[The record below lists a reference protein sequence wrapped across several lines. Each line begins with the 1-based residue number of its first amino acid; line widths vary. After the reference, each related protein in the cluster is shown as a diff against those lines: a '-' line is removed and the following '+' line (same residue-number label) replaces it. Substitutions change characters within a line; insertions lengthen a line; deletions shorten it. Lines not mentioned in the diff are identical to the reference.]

1 MRCLLPSKAR
11 RQKKWPKKSFGRNGV
26 EHAGLFVYA
35 LLVVAAADER
45 KGQSTKT
52 YEWLSGL
59 LERT

>member
-1 MRCLLPSKAR
+1 MQCLLPSKAR
-11 RQKKWPKKSFGRNGV
+11 RQKKWRKKSFERSGV
-26 EHAGLFVYA
+26 EHAGLFVSA